1 MFNKPLETMQ
11 VTAEEIAQIINGHI
25 IGNPK
30 MKVSS
35 FSSIMDAKKGDISFL
50 SDYKYK
56 QYIESTQASILIT
69 DNSDINIKK
78 SITVIQVSNP
88 LKKFIEILHI
98 YFIKTDKKKGI
109 SLNSDIHKSS
119 SLGQN
124 VLIDSFCII
133 EKDVIIGDNTSI
145 HPNTFIGER
154 VIIGSNCNIG
164 PNVSIYH
171 DSKIGHN
178 CIIHAGVVIGSDGFG
193 FTQEEN
199 IIEKIPQIGKVII
212 HNNVEIGANS
222 TIDRG
227 ALSNTIIHNDVKL
240 DNLIQ
245 IGHNVE
251 IGQQTLIAA
260 HTAIAGSSKIGEK
273 CMIGGQVAI
282 AGHLH
287 IGNNVKIA
295 GKSGVI
301 KNIKSNTT
309 IQGPMAYNM
318 KDFQK
323 SYVHFKNLP
332 NIVSN
337 INLINKYIET
347 STNNQK

>member
-1 MFNKPLETMQ
+1 MQ
-11 VTAEEIAQIINGHI
+11 VTAEKIAQIINGHI

-35 FSSIMDAKKGDISFL
+35 FASLVDAKKGDISFL
-50 SDYKYK
+50 ADDRYKK
-56 QYIESTQASILIT
+56 YIESTEASILIT
-69 DNSDINIKK
+69 DNLDVNIKK
-78 SITVIQVSNP
+78 SITVIQVQDP
-88 LKKFIEILHI
+88 LRKFIEILHI
-98 YFIKTDKKKGI
+98 YFIKNNKKKGI
-109 SLNSDIHKSS
+109 SLNSDINKSS
-119 SLGQN
+119 ILGQN
-124 VLIDSFCII
+124 ILIASFCVI
-133 EKDVIIGDNTSI
+133 EKDVIIGENTSI

-178 CIIHAGVVIGSDGFG
+178 CIIHAGTVIGSDGFG
-193 FTQEEN
+193 FIQQEKK
-199 IIEKIPQIGKVII
+199 IEKVPQIGKVII

-245 IGHNVE
+245 IGHNVK
-251 IGQQTLIAA
+251 IGRQTVIAA
-260 HTAIAGSSKIGEK
+260 HTAIAGSSTIGEK

-282 AGHLH
+282 SGHLN

-301 KNIKSNTT
+301 KDIKSDTT

-347 STNNQK
+347 STNNQE

>member
-1 MFNKPLETMQ
+1 MQ
-11 VTAEEIAQIINGHI
+11 VTAEKIAQIINGHI

-35 FSSIMDAKKGDISFL
+35 FASLVDAKKGDISFL
-50 SDYKYK
+50 ADDRYKK
-56 QYIESTQASILIT
+56 YIESTEASILIT
-69 DNSDINIKK
+69 DNLDVNIKK
-78 SITVIQVSNP
+78 SITVIQVQDP
-88 LKKFIEILHI
+88 LRKFIEILHI
-98 YFIKTDKKKGI
+98 YFIKNNKKKGI
-109 SLNSDIHKSS
+109 SLNSDINKSS
-119 SLGQN
+119 ILGQN
-124 VLIDSFCII
+124 ILIASFCVI
-133 EKDVIIGDNTSI
+133 EKDVIIGENTSI

-154 VIIGSNCNIG
+154 VVIGSNCNIG

-178 CIIHAGVVIGSDGFG
+178 CIIHAGTVIGSDGFG
-193 FTQEEN
+193 FIEQDKN
-199 IIEKIPQIGKVII
+199 IEKVPQIGKVII

-227 ALSNTIIHNDVKL
+227 TLSNTIIHNDVKL

-251 IGQQTLIAA
+251 IGQQTVIAA
-260 HTAIAGSSKIGEK
+260 HTAIAGSSTIGEK

-282 AGHLH
+282 SGHLN

-301 KNIKSNTT
+301 KDIQSDTT

-347 STNNQK
+347 SANNQE

>member
-1 MFNKPLETMQ
+1 MQ

-25 IGNPK
+25 IGDPK

-35 FSSIMDAKKGDISFL
+35 FSSIADAKKGDISFL
-50 SDYKYK
+50 ADAKHK
-56 QYIESTQASILIT
+56 KYIESTEASVLIT
-69 DNSDINIKK
+69 DNLDVNIKK
-78 SITVIQVSNP
+78 SITVIQVQDP
-88 LKKFIEILHI
+88 LRKFIEILHI
-98 YFIKTDKKKGI
+98 YFIKNNKKKGI
-109 SLNSDIHKSS
+109 SLNSDINKSS
-119 SLGQN
+119 ILGQN
-124 VLIDSFCII
+124 ILIASFCVI
-133 EKDVIIGDNTSI
+133 EKDVIIGENTSI

-178 CIIHAGVVIGSDGFG
+178 CIIHAGTVIGSDGFG
-193 FTQEEN
+193 FIQQEKK
-199 IIEKIPQIGKVII
+199 IEKVPQIGKVII

-245 IGHNVE
+245 IGHNVK
-251 IGQQTLIAA
+251 IGRQTVIAA
-260 HTAIAGSSKIGEK
+260 HTAIAGSSTIGEK

-282 AGHLH
+282 SGHLN

-301 KNIKSNTT
+301 KDIKSDTT

-347 STNNQK
+347 SANNQE

>member
-1 MFNKPLETMQ
+1 MQ
-11 VTAEEIAQIINGHI
+11 VTAEKIAQIINGHI

-35 FSSIMDAKKGDISFL
+35 FASLVDAKKGDISFL
-50 SDYKYK
+50 ADDRYKK
-56 QYIESTQASILIT
+56 YIESTEASILIT
-69 DNSDINIKK
+69 DNLDVNIKK
-78 SITVIQVSNP
+78 SITVIQVQDP
-88 LKKFIEILHI
+88 LRKFIEILHI
-98 YFIKTDKKKGI
+98 YFIKNNKKKGI
-109 SLNSDIHKSS
+109 SLNSDINQSAI
-119 SLGQN
+119 LGQN
-124 VLIDSFCII
+124 ILIDSFCVI
-133 EKDVIIGDNTSI
+133 EKDVIIGKNTSI

-154 VIIGSNCNIG
+154 VVIGSNCNIG

-178 CIIHAGVVIGSDGFG
+178 CIIHAGTVIGSDGFG
-193 FTQEEN
+193 FIEQDKN
-199 IIEKIPQIGKVII
+199 IEKVPQIGKVII

-227 ALSNTIIHNDVKL
+227 TLSNTIIHNDVKL

-251 IGQQTLIAA
+251 IGQQTVIAA
-260 HTAIAGSSKIGEK
+260 HTAIAGSSTIGEK

-282 AGHLH
+282 SGHLN

-301 KNIKSNTT
+301 KDIQSDTT

-347 STNNQK
+347 SANNQE

>member
-1 MFNKPLETMQ
+1 MQ
-11 VTAEEIAQIINGHI
+11 VTAEKIAQIINGHI

-35 FSSIMDAKKGDISFL
+35 FASLVDAKKGDISFL
-50 SDYKYK
+50 ADAKHK
-56 QYIESTQASILIT
+56 KYIESTEASVLIT
-69 DNSDINIKK
+69 DNLDINIKK
-78 SITVIQVSNP
+78 SITVIQVQDP
-88 LKKFIEILHI
+88 LRKFIEILHI
-98 YFIKTDKKKGI
+98 YFIKNNKKKGI
-109 SLNSDIHKSS
+109 SLNSDINQSAI
-119 SLGQN
+119 LGQN
-124 VLIDSFCII
+124 ILIDSFCVI
-133 EKDVIIGDNTSI
+133 EKDVIIGKNTSI

-154 VIIGSNCNIG
+154 VVIGSNCNIG

-178 CIIHAGVVIGSDGFG
+178 CIIHAGTVIGSDGFG
-193 FTQEEN
+193 FIQQEKK
-199 IIEKIPQIGKVII
+199 IEKVPQIGKVII

-245 IGHNVE
+245 IGHNVK
-251 IGQQTLIAA
+251 IGQQTVIAA
-260 HTAIAGSSKIGEK
+260 HTAIAGSSTIGEK

-282 AGHLH
+282 SGHLN

-301 KNIKSNTT
+301 KDIKSDTT

-347 STNNQK
+347 SANNQE